1 MNTIQSYMKSFR
13 IILLLMTLAVV
24 HQSCSDFL
32 DKDPLTDTNL
42 TREEIFSDERLA
54 PGFLNSVYNYLPDGY
69 SRFNGAMLAA
79 ASDEA
84 VCSNSGSPIH
94 LFNKNAINATTNPD
108 DVWDNMYRGIRA
120 CNMFLQELGPDGI
133 ITQTNSIPELK
144 EGVKVRDYFKGQAF
158 FLRAF
163 FHFELLKRYG
173 NIFYVSK
180 VINPFN
186 ENELYGGVQTPF
198 HQTVDSI
205 VADLDSAANLM
216 PVAYPDDSYRGR
228 PVRWTPLALKSRLLL
243 YAASP
248 LNNPEN
254 DLEKWKRAA
263 DAAKVIIDSRRYS
276 LVTLSR
282 IFSEPYNPEILFSSR
297 ALNRNDIE
305 RFNLP
310 VSFQGSG
317 FMNPTEDLVADYG
330 MAAKTH
336 RNRMTDFNPADPY
349 SLINTRKREDRL
361 RFTVFFNGSRLKDTI
376 VASFVGGKDGLF
388 STPTATQ
395 TGYYMSKFV
404 DQSLD
409 MAKGNTSLRQWIHI
423 RYAEILL
430 NYAEALNEYDNTAN
444 FNAITTEL
452 DRLRNRANLRTFDT
466 SDKNLLRDK
475 TEMRNYIK
483 RERRIEL
490 AFEEHRFWDLRRW
503 KDAETVLNKPVK
515 GMRITRD
522 DAGNYIYTTFDVE
535 NRAFDPKMYW
545 YPIPRKEI
553 LKYRNAG
560 KTIIQNPGWE

>member
-1 MNTIQSYMKSFR
+1 
-13 IILLLMTLAVV
+13 MTLAVI

-108 DVWDNMYRGIRA
+108 DVWDDMYRGIRA

-133 ITQTNSIPELK
+133 ITQTNSIPDLK
-144 EGVKVRDYFKGQAF
+144 EGVKVRDYFKGQAL

-205 VADLDSAANLM
+205 VADLDSAASLM

-254 DLEKWKRAA
+254 DLNKWKRAA
-263 DAAKVIIDSRRYS
+263 DAAKVIIDTRRYS

-297 ALNRNDIE
+297 VENRNDIE

-317 FMNPTEDLVADYG
+317 FMNPTHDLVAEFG
-330 MAAKTH
+330 MAARTH
-336 RNRMTDFNPADPY
+336 INRMVDFNVNDPY
-349 SLINTRKREDRL
+349 SLINPRKREDRL
-361 RFTVFFNGSRLKDTI
+361 RFTVFFNGSRLKDTV

-409 MAKGNTSLRQWIHI
+409 MSKGNTSLRHWIHI

-430 NYAEALNEYDNTAN
+430 NYAEALNEHDNTAG
-444 FNAITTEL
+444 FSAIIAEL

-466 SDKNLLRDK
+466 ADRNLLRNK

-522 DAGNYIYTTFDVE
+522 SSGNFIYTTFDVE

>member
-1 MNTIQSYMKSFR
+1 
-13 IILLLMTLAVV
+13 MTLAVI

-54 PGFLNSVYNYLPDGY
+54 PGFLNAVYNYLPDGY

-108 DVWDNMYRGIRA
+108 DVWDDMYRGIRA

-133 ITQTNSIPELK
+133 ITQTNSIPDLK
-144 EGVKVRDYFKGQAF
+144 EGVKVRDYFKGQAL

-205 VADLDSAANLM
+205 VADLDSAASLM

-254 DLEKWKRAA
+254 DLNKWKRAA
-263 DAAKVIIDSRRYS
+263 DAAKVIIDTRRYS

-297 ALNRNDIE
+297 VENRNDIE

-317 FMNPTEDLVADYG
+317 FMNPTHDLVAEFG
-330 MAAKTH
+330 MAARTH
-336 RNRMTDFNPADPY
+336 INRMVDFNVNDPY
-349 SLINTRKREDRL
+349 SLINPRKREDRL
-361 RFTVFFNGSRLKDTI
+361 RFTVFFNGSRLKDTV

-409 MAKGNTSLRQWIHI
+409 MSKGNTSLRHWIHI

-430 NYAEALNEYDNTAN
+430 NYAEALNEHDNTAG
-444 FNAITTEL
+444 FSAIIAEL

-466 SDKNLLRDK
+466 ADRNLLRNK

-522 DAGNYIYTTFDVE
+522 SSGNFIYTTFDVE